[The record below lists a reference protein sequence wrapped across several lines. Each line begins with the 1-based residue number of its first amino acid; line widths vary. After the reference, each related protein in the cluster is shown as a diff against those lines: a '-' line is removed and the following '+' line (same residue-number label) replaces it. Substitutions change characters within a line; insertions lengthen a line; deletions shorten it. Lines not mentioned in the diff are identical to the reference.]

1 MDDPT
6 NVVDI
11 DFRSGR
17 KSQLPNSPT
26 TESIRSIIRSRLF
39 APKKWLLD
47 KEYNLALLARYEQ
60 LGVTETVPGEIGTV
74 RLTDLG
80 QEINFDLLSAMAG
93 TFDEWDLLGILFENG
108 LLDAADVDSLRAR
121 LEAGE
126 DPETVLLPVVR
137 KAYCDYFGEVV
148 GGV

>member
-17 KSQLPNSPT
+17 KFLRKSCHA
-26 TESIRSIIRSRLF
+26 TESIRCIIRSRLF

-47 KEYNLALLARYEQ
+47 REYNLALLARYEQ
-60 LGVTETVPGEIGTV
+60 LGVTEIVPRETGTF
-74 RLTDLG
+74 RQTELG
-80 QEINFDLLSAMAG
+80 QELNFDLLSAMAG
-93 TFDEWDLLGILFENG
+93 TFDEWEVPEILYENG
-108 LLDAADVDSLRAR
+108 LLDEADVEKIRAR

-126 DPETVLLPVVR
+126 DPETVLLPVVQ